1 MYNWFTGSGNSFP
14 PSTMRILLRRPF
26 SPRSEAI
33 STGIT
38 LHTSLV
44 WSSIFDG
51 DRHTISSVFRPEVV
65 LVSTSGLAGDD
76 GELISTTAPVQLDER
91 FLTRASFSLCG
102 RLDWAAG
109 IVPRDL
115 QSLPPAIL
123 SPELRDE
130 PLMSLELPDVGLLPV
145 SDEVLEA
152 LPLDDDSDD
161 EDDDEDDV
169 EWEDLD
175 LCLELFR
182 SSM

>member
-38 LHTSLV
+38 LHASLV
-44 WSSIFDG
+44 WRSIFDG
-51 DRHTISSVFRPEVV
+51 DRHTISSVFRPELV

-76 GELISTTAPVQLDER
+76 GELILPSTTTPVQLGKC
-91 FLTRASFSLCG
+91 FLSPASFPSCG
-102 RLDWAAG
+102 RLDWAAAG

-115 QSLPPAIL
+115 QSLPPVIL

-130 PLMSLELPDVGLLPV
+130 PLLSLELLDVLPV

-152 LPLDDDSDD
+152 LPLDDDD
-161 EDDDEDDV
+161 DDDEDDV

-175 LCLELFR
+175 LCLELCR
-182 SSM
+182 SSI

>member
-1 MYNWFTGSGNSFP
+1 M
-14 PSTMRILLRRPF
+14 
-26 SPRSEAI
+26 
-33 STGIT
+33 
-38 LHTSLV
+38 
-44 WSSIFDG
+44 
-51 DRHTISSVFRPEVV
+51 
-65 LVSTSGLAGDD
+65 VSTSGLAGDD
-76 GELISTTAPVQLDER
+76 GELISTPVQLDER

-102 RLDWAAG
+102 RLDWAAR

-130 PLMSLELPDVGLLPV
+130 PLLSLELPDVLPV

-175 LCLELFR
+175 LCLELLR